1 MRPGP
6 HKAWQGARTQDTIC
20 LVQPFGFRSVAQS
33 YPSLCNPMNRST
45 PGLPVHH
52 PLPEFTQT
60 HVHPVGDA
68 IQPPYPLSSPS
79 PPAPNP
85 SQHQSFTDGETEAQE
100 KVTGSLTVS
109 SNFFFCKF
117 QFEPSLPAPQ
127 PHHTASFLTQHR
139 ATSPPSRVLG
149 LIFVGRQSVSS
160 YDQSSSNSLAWHTSC
175 YRLNCGPPKCVCG
188 SHHAQFL
195 RM

>member
-1 MRPGP
+1 MSDSLWPYESQHARPP
-6 HKAWQGARTQDTIC
+6 C
-20 LVQPFGFRSVAQS
+20 
-33 YPSLCNPMNRST
+33 
-45 PGLPVHH
+45 
-52 PLPEFTQT
+52 
-60 HVHPVGDA
+60 
-68 IQPPYPLSSPS
+68 PS
-79 PPAPNP
+79 PTPRVYPNSCPSSRWCHPATLP
-85 SQHQSFTDGETEAQE
+85 SVVPFSSCPQSLPASQSFTDGETEAQE

-109 SNFFFCKF
+109 SNFFFFCKF

-139 ATSPPSRVLG
+139 AMSPPSRMLG
-149 LIFVGRQSVSS
+149 LIFVGRKSVSS

-195 RM
+195 RMWLYLKTGSLNR